1 MLFKIEQSCKLQK
14 AILANQDAIW
24 KTRLFQVD
32 HITVEILSTNLHEFR
47 TKSVGAVSRNMFCEN
62 QPHGGATTGLCEK
75 YGAEVQNFHA
85 GSVCAKL
92 ERDRTNGAGI

>member
-32 HITVEILSTNLHEFR
+32 HIKVQILSTDLHEFW
-47 TKSVGAVSRNMFCEN
+47 TKSLGAVSRILFCKK

-75 YGAEVQNFHA
+75 RGAEVRNGHA

-92 ERDRTNGAGI
+92 ERDQTNGAGD

>member
-32 HITVEILSTNLHEFR
+32 HITVEILSTDLHEFWI
-47 TKSVGAVSRNMFCEN
+47 KSVGFVSKRNNSEN
-62 QPHGGATTGLCEK
+62 GLMVALPQA
-75 YGAEVQNFHA
+75 YVRNVGHRF
-85 GSVCAKL
+85 
-92 ERDRTNGAGI
+92 